1 MTDIQAIIKGQGNPS
16 IYRWVPIIA
25 AAQLTRSI
33 SASGGRCFC
42 LDGARMTEPQLLMQE
57 FAKQLEFPNYFG
69 HNWDALEDC
78 LADLDWLEKSLT
90 HYVIWIDRWERCASP
105 MLLEV
110 LDQAVTLWADSSTP
124 LYVILS
130 GADAGLTSLPTLS

>member
-1 MTDIQAIIKGQGNPS
+1 MTELQAIIKGQGNPS
-16 IYRWVPIIA
+16 IYRWVPSIA
-25 AAQLTRSI
+25 AEPLSRSI

-57 FAKQLEFPNYFG
+57 FAKQLEFPDYFG

-78 LADLDWLEKSLT
+78 LADLGWLNKRLT
-90 HYVIWIDRWERCASP
+90 HYVIWIDRWESCASP
-105 MLLEV
+105 ILLEV
-110 LDQAVTLWADSSTP
+110 LEQAVSLWADSATP

-130 GADAGLTSLPTLS
+130 GAEAGLRSLPALA